1 MSSTSEGIYQQALE
15 LTALVDAVLE
25 KAEARFHHKDTL
37 DKASTLVAICVAQAA
52 SETTKVARR
61 RQYRAARRAM
71 TDCIV
76 VLDILARRPGMGGE
90 EVIAPAHALA
100 THLVTE
106 LAKLEV
112 R

>member
-1 MSSTSEGIYQQALE
+1 MSSTDEGVYQQALE

-76 VLDILARRPGMGGE
+76 VLDILARARGASD
-90 EVIAPAHALA
+90 VVAQAHGLA
-100 THLVTE
+100 TKLVTQ
-106 LAKLEV
+106 LAHLES